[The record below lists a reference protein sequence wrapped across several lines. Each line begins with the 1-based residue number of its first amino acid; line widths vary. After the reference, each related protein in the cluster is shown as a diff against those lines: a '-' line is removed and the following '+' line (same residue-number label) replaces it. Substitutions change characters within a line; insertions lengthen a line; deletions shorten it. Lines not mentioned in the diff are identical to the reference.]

1 MSLSNISADKAFD
14 DANSHRFDTLIC
26 NVLLTYDAIWYIN
39 LDEDRLETIE
49 TMTETRVG
57 MQFHS
62 VTQAMQKFASR
73 YFHPADRERFLSFT
87 APAAL
92 YERASTSPKSFITAP
107 FRILMSDGH
116 YAWIFFTSMALFKS
130 TSREMLICFNRDFI
144 EQIPDR
150 TVIIRQMLES
160 YGITKD
166 FFAAGQD
173 PLYQGA
179 FATMLEDMDVEFFW
193 KDRQHRFRGASRA
206 FLKARGVQDI
216 SDIYGRTDQELGWHL
231 HTEQEKSTEETVM
244 RTGKPLFDV
253 HEQIII
259 GHRFQEICSSK
270 IPLREDG
277 HVIGVF
283 IKVTE
288 LVDAPARQEQ
298 DAALGLID
306 EETHLL
312 SYCGMLR
319 DALLY
324 ADEYRLHG
332 NDYTAILLDVPEFD
346 AIGMKYGQTFR
357 HRLLQKI
364 VALLHRD
371 LPDACSISRVG
382 SCCFIIFSQ
391 KEQDDRLQ
399 EAALKITHDVHAI
412 REIDDHPC
420 TLYMH
425 YARAHGSEVRSLD
438 GLMRLLLQR
447 LQNAEEKRYG
457 LMLYSNDNIIFSR
470 ELFDTLPFGVIITN
484 PRTYE
489 ILYLNQAQRKEFGLL
504 PDEPLAGKT
513 CYQLLIGN
521 NAPCDTCKQ
530 DQLQHNRCW
539 VDVGHNEFT
548 NTNLLLCHTLVPW
561 NGTSCHFCMSIN
573 LDAYQQS
580 HTAHD
585 KVLYQELS
593 INDIIRAGMYET
605 NPESG
610 IRKMMNRLGRLFAAD
625 RILIAE
631 ERATMLH
638 VSYTWASEEA
648 TPFTQEIQPFPRE
661 EIRLLYDRF
670 LKEPVFTI
678 DDVEQFCR
686 DTGYAPRL
694 PNLHKLIFVRLRLDD
709 RIYGYLEIINPAPE
723 QMKKAIPL
731 LTALARFFTILLRNR
746 NLIRRIDRLSK
757 VDLLTG
763 IMNRRGLLDYLRRL
777 PDGRQYAFF
786 FGDLNGL
793 KETNDRLGHE
803 AGDLLIKGAANLLEA
818 ACPTDAVFR
827 MGGDEFLM
835 IQEVWDNVQAD
846 TICAQ
851 LHDRFRTAG
860 ISIALGYA
868 LATTPIDNIDTI
880 LATADRHMY
889 QEKIQHH
896 QTRHQHID
904 IDN

>member
-14 DANSHRFDTLIC
+14 DANSHRFDTLIR

-73 YFHPADRERFLSFT
+73 YVHPADRERFLSFT

-298 DAALGLID
+298 DAALGLLD
-306 EETHLL
+306 KETHLL

-457 LMLYSNDNIIFSR
+457 LMLYSNDNLIFSR

-513 CYQLLIGN
+513 YYQLLMRN

-661 EIRLLYDRF
+661 EIRLLY
-670 LKEPVFTI
+670 
-678 DDVEQFCR
+678 
-686 DTGYAPRL
+686 
-694 PNLHKLIFVRLRLDD
+694 D

-868 LATTPIDNIDTI
+868 LARTPIDNIDTV
-880 LATADRHMY
+880 LAKADRRMY

-896 QTRHQHID
+896 QTRHQHINT
-904 IDN
+904 DN